1 MKKLLAL
8 LVAATAT
15 FAAVPTA
22 EARPFGHGNAVFV
35 SHYLPCGTP
44 VYAQRV
50 FAGYDRCGNPVFQ
63 VRALPVRRSFG
74 VHRPGGF
81 NPCAPGWGHR
91 RGGFH
96 QSAVRIGGVTIT
108 RSNFGH
114 CR

>member
-8 LVAATAT
+8 LVAAAAT

-22 EARPFGHGNAVFV
+22 EARPFGHGSGVFV
-35 SHYLPCGTP
+35 SQHLACGTP

-50 FAGYDRCGNPVFQ
+50 FAGYDRCGNPVFH
-63 VRALPVRRSFG
+63 VRTLPVRRSFG
-74 VHRPGGF
+74 VHRHPGF
-81 NPCAPGWGHR
+81 NHCAPGWGHH

-96 QSAVRIGGVTIT
+96 RTTVRFGGVTIV
-108 RSNFGH
+108 RPGFGH